1 MMMFRNMVT
10 SLLDKE
16 RIRTTLERA
25 KAVRPIA
32 ERIITLGKRESLHA
46 RRRALAFIKD
56 PAVVAKLFD
65 TIAPRFSQ
73 RPGGYTRIIRLGNRV
88 GDGAQ
93 RAIIELIGS
102 EYKPDKKESKG
113 AKKASKGAAAGDEK
127 KESKETKKAS
137 KEAAA
142 GDENKESKETKK
154 ASKEAAAG
162 DKKKE
167 SKGAKKASKGAAAGD
182 RKKES
187 RETKKASKEAAAGDK
202 KKESKSTKK
211 ASKGAAAGDKK
222 KEK

>member
-32 ERIITLGKRESLHA
+32 ERMITLGKRESLHA
-46 RRRALAFIKD
+46 RRQALAFIKD
-56 PAVVAKLFD
+56 PTVVTKLFD

-73 RPGGYTRIIRLGNRV
+73 RPGGYTRIIRLGNRI

-93 RAIIELIGS
+93 KAIIELIGS
-102 EYKPDKKESKG
+102 EYKPDKKESKV
-113 AKKASKGAAAGDEK
+113 AKKASKETAAEEEKKESKGTKKVSKEAAAGDEK
-127 KESKETKKAS
+127 KESKSTKKAS
-137 KEAAA
+137 K
-142 GDENKESKETKK
+142 G
-154 ASKEAAAG
+154 AAAG

-167 SKGAKKASKGAAAGD
+167 SKGTKKASKG
-182 RKKES
+182 
-187 RETKKASKEAAAGDK
+187 AAAGDK

>member
-32 ERIITLGKRESLHA
+32 ERMITLGKRESLHA

-73 RPGGYTRIIRLGNRV
+73 RPGGYTRIIRLGNRE

-93 RAIIELIGS
+93 KAIIELIGS

-113 AKKASKGAAAGDEK
+113 AKKASKETAAADERKESKSTKKAPKATAAGDE
-127 KESKETKKAS
+127 
-137 KEAAA
+137 
-142 GDENKESKETKK
+142 
-154 ASKEAAAG
+154 
-162 DKKKE
+162 KKE
-167 SKGAKKASKGAAAGD
+167 SKGAKKASK
-182 RKKES
+182 
-187 RETKKASKEAAAGDK
+187 ETAAGDK
-202 KKESKSTKK
+202 KKESKGTKK
-211 ASKGAAAGDKK
+211 APKRAAAGDEK